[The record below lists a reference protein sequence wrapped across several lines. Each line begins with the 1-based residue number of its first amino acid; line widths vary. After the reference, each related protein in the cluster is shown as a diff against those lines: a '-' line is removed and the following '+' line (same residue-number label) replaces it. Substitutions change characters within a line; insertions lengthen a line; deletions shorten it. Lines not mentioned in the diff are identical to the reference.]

1 MMWDQT
7 QNKSIPIYALEQEQV
22 DQIRD
27 LILSTTKV
35 GDYNQEILN
44 IVSEQAAPYF
54 EGQKSAE
61 EVARLIQ
68 SKVNIYVN
76 EQR

>member
-1 MMWDQT
+1 MWNQHT
-7 QNKSIPIYALEQEQV
+7 QKAEEIYCLTQEQV
-22 DQIRD
+22 DQIRE
-27 LILSTTKV
+27 LMETTTKMA
-35 GDYNQEILN
+35 DYDNSIIEI
-44 IVSEQAAPYF
+44 VTQQAAPFF

-61 EVARLIQ
+61 DVAKLVQ

>member
-1 MMWDQT
+1 M
-7 QNKSIPIYALEQEQV
+7 
-22 DQIRD
+22 DQIRE
-27 LILSTTKV
+27 LLETTTKMA
-35 GDYNQEILN
+35 DYDNSIIQ
-44 IVSEQAAPYF
+44 IVTEQAAPFF

-61 EVARLIQ
+61 EVAKLVQ